1 LHTVSYYDYLISTVF
16 SLLHPS
22 TTQYGPGQARN
33 LVGFVVETANK
44 LKLVLTWTICNA
56 KSLVA
61 PQVLPRIPHGD
72 V

>member
-1 LHTVSYYDYLISTVF
+1 MHTVSYYDNPISTVF
-16 SLLHPS
+16 SLLHPG
-22 TTQYGPGQARN
+22 TIRYGPGQARN

-44 LKLVLTWTICNA
+44 LKLVLTRTICNA

-61 PQVLPRIPHGD
+61 PQALPGISHGD